1 MRVFLFL
8 SFVITVSLLAQRGV
22 AQPISIG
29 AKVPA
34 VDSCLSKWPVV
45 PSVMDPGDSLCLG
58 ATFWELEGHASFHI
72 DTGEHKLTKF
82 DWSAYLPIEKP
93 RAEVIAKDLCVGLG
107 AASRARNDD
116 WIYWIWDNDE
126 VHYLLGYGKGTLR
139 LLEFEDQT
147 ALEACV
153 LPH

>member
-1 MRVFLFL
+1 M
-8 SFVITVSLLAQRGV
+8 
-22 AQPISIG
+22 
-29 AKVPA
+29 
-34 VDSCLSKWPVV
+34 
-45 PSVMDPGDSLCLG
+45 G
-58 ATFWELEGHASFHI
+58 ATFWQLEGHLSFHI
-72 DTGEHKLTKF
+72 DTAEKKLTKL
-82 DWSAYLPIEKP
+82 DWSTYLPVERP
-93 RAEVIAKDLCVGLG
+93 RVEGIAKDLCVGLG